1 MCLLYAK
8 IKKTFTHL
16 LHTNTMWSNLP
27 SDLLANI
34 FSLLSPDS
42 LARASSSCRHW
53 HTCAKAYPLSTTSN
67 NLAWFLAMPIQR
79 NHTLLSCYLHNPVLN
94 NWHALSLDF
103 LPDPV
108 RLVGP
113 IGSLVLIRTTSST
126 FLQLAIC
133 NPFTRQFR
141 HLPMLKITRTNPA
154 VGVIMVLDSTQSL
167 PFPCFKVFVAG
178 GMSEAVA
185 PRRGALY
192 EPTLEMYDSRQDT
205 WQIVGPMP
213 VEFAVRLTVW
223 TPNESVYSKG
233 VLYWITS
240 ARAYSVMGFEIG
252 TNTWME
258 LNVPVADK
266 LEFAT
271 LVRRNG
277 VLTLVGGICGGEA
290 CVWELVEGYNWRL
303 VEKMPIEFGIRF
315 LGSKTSWGSTKCV
328 GSDEAIYLYRDLRSG
343 MVVWRE
349 VVDKGKWEWFW
360 VEGCCSIGGKQVQ
373 TFPIKGVL
381 LQPSLAPS
389 CIF

>member
-1 MCLLYAK
+1 
-8 IKKTFTHL
+8 
-16 LHTNTMWSNLP
+16 
-27 SDLLANI
+27 
-34 FSLLSPDS
+34 
-42 LARASSSCRHW
+42 
-53 HTCAKAYPLSTTSN
+53 
-67 NLAWFLAMPIQR
+67 
-79 NHTLLSCYLHNPVLN
+79 
-94 NWHALSLDF
+94 
-103 LPDPV
+103 
-108 RLVGP
+108 
-113 IGSLVLIRTTSST
+113 
-126 FLQLAIC
+126 
-133 NPFTRQFR
+133 
-141 HLPMLKITRTNPA
+141 MLKITRTNPA
-154 VGVIMVLDSTQSL
+154 VGVIMVLDSTQSV

-233 VLYWITS
+233 ILYWITS

-258 LNVPVADK
+258 LNVPMADK

-389 CIF
+389 CIS